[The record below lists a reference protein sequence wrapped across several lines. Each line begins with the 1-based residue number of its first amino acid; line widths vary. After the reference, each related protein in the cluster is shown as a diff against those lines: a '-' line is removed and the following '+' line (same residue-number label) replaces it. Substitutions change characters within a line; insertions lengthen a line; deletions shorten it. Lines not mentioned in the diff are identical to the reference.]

1 MNLQEHYET
10 LYHESIAKIKAG
22 GIQTDSL
29 IDSADDNRYGITL
42 RIRPDT
48 TLIKSI
54 NNFLEQLRQI
64 EPEQYYY
71 RESDIHVTVM
81 SIISCYNGFG
91 LQRISIPDY
100 ISGIEQSIPVA
111 RNITIRFNGITAS
124 PSCIMIRGYPED
136 DTLNTIRNS
145 LRTHFKNS
153 ELEQSI
159 DKRYAIQT
167 AHSTIVRFRKPLTK
181 MNEFLKI
188 LEVYHDHEFGTLQT
202 NTLELVHNDWYHRT
216 ERVEQ
221 LCKFKL

>member
-29 IDSADDNRYGITL
+29 TDSADDNRYGITL

-100 ISGIEQSIPVA
+100 ISVIEQSIPVA